1 MFNLHPQLAQD
12 CYTLGHWP
20 LCQLLLLNDSHYPW
34 YILVPRQPEIR
45 EIYQLNAEQQQQ
57 LWQESAYLSQQ
68 LMQIYQGDKLNVAAL
83 GNMVPQLHLHHIVR
97 FTQDAAWPQPVWG
110 RHPAQ
115 PYTHLPQAHHDLIA
129 TLNDAPW
136 TFEPSTVQL

>member
-1 MFNLHPQLAQD
+1 MSNLHPQLAQD

-83 GNMVPQLHLHHIVR
+83 GNMVPQLHIHHIAR
-97 FTQDAAWPQPVWG
+97 FENDPSWPKPIWG
-110 RHPAQ
+110 QLSPLA
-115 PYTHLPQAHHDLIA
+115 YEETEKLALISK
-129 TLNDAPW
+129 LRNSPLDQV
-136 TFEPSTVQL
+136 FQFKI